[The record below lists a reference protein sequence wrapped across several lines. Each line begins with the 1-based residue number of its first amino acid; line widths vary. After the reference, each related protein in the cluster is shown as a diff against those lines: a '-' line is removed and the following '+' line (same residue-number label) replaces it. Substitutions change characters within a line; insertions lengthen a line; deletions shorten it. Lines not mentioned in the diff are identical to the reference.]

1 MLVSLRLYP
10 EFLIRHH
17 YMPLIANL
25 RPVLILHLCLLF
37 LAASPQLYAQKKQPP
52 TSAAPPQLI
61 KRTIIKHATAR
72 VGYGSTITL
81 VGAPKGAVSIE
92 GWDRSEVELTAEI
105 ELQGENE
112 EDLNRL
118 ALVNGSIFEEAPNH
132 IRILSVGTH
141 DKKYLRRVAK
151 DFPKKL
157 LLLPWKI
164 DYRIRVPQIS
174 DLEINAG
181 RGPISLSGVEGSLAL
196 TATESDAQLTLSS
209 GIVNITI
216 GSGKVKLKIPVRSWR
231 GTGADVRLA
240 AGELTVELSP
250 GFSADVD
257 ATVLRLGKIEDSY
270 GELQP
275 RQRDSI
281 TPQLIRA
288 RAGAGGPIFRF
299 TVGDGTIIL
308 KKH

>member
-1 MLVSLRLYP
+1 
-10 EFLIRHH
+10 
-17 YMPLIANL
+17 MPLSESL
-25 RPVLILHLCLLF
+25 KPVLILHVCLLF
-37 LAASPQLYAQKKQPP
+37 FVATSQLYAQKKQPP
-52 TSAAPPQLI
+52 SPAAPLQLI
-61 KRTIIKHATAR
+61 KRTIIKRESAR

-81 VGAPKGAVSIE
+81 VGAPQGAISIE

-105 ELQGENE
+105 ELQAENE

-132 IRILSVGTH
+132 IRILSVGSH
-141 DKKYLRRVAK
+141 DKKYMRRVAK

-164 DYRIRVPQIS
+164 DYRMRVPQNS

-196 TATESDAQLTLSS
+196 TATESDALLTLSA

-216 GSGKVKLKIPVRSWR
+216 GSGKVNLKIPERSWR

-240 AGELTVELSP
+240 TGELTVELSP
-250 GFSADVD
+250 GFNAEVD
-257 ATVLRLGKIEDSY
+257 ASVLRLGRIEDSY

-275 RQRDSI
+275 RQRNSI

-299 TVGDGTIIL
+299 TVGDGTIII
-308 KKH
+308 KKVGL

>member
-1 MLVSLRLYP
+1 MLLSEILK
-10 EFLIRHH
+10 
-17 YMPLIANL
+17 
-25 RPVLILHLCLLF
+25 PVLILHVCLLF
-37 LAASPQLYAQKKQPP
+37 FVATPQLYAQKKQPP
-52 TSAAPPQLI
+52 TPAAPLQLI
-61 KRTIIKHATAR
+61 KRTIIKRESAR

-81 VGAPKGAVSIE
+81 VGAPQGAISIE

-105 ELQGENE
+105 ELQAENE
-112 EDLNRL
+112 AELNRL

-132 IRILSVGTH
+132 IRILSVGSH
-141 DKKYLRRVAK
+141 DKKYMRRVAK

-164 DYRIRVPQIS
+164 DYRIRVPQNS
-174 DLEINAG
+174 DLEITAG

-196 TATESDAQLTLSS
+196 TATESDALLTLSA

-216 GSGKVKLKIPVRSWR
+216 GSGKVNLKIAERSWR

-240 AGELTVELSP
+240 MGELTVELSP
-250 GFSADVD
+250 GFNAEVD
-257 ATVLRLGKIEDSY
+257 ASVLRLGKIEDSY

-275 RQRDSI
+275 RQRNSI

-299 TVGDGTIIL
+299 TVGDGTIII
-308 KKH
+308 KKTGL